1 MKNTPSTSPALDELG
16 GAEIADSLYERKL
29 AEANTIGDVRRDL
42 QNLLSEVGSE
52 GAVGGRMQEI
62 AESVD
67 HATES
72 GAHDNIAVEDD
83 LGPNVL
89 GLNKMGSKESML
101 RRDQLSSGQIT
112 ERTDETKDT
121 ILHENSDE
129 VGHAGQDPSA
139 VSKLGVVTED
149 GKIHSPTTIIEGDVV
164 SGVSQH
170 LGQRREG
177 LPEETY
183 LEGADLVEEIGADK
197 VKSYVRKGGANV
209 GKNLQTEIWRMQPS
223 ITLEQMRAQGAA
235 VGMSEA
241 DVLAIAKEQ
250 GKVPEGQ
257 EVPVALAV

>member
-1 MKNTPSTSPALDELG
+1 MENTPSTSSALEELG

-29 AEANTIGDVRRDL
+29 KEAKTIGDVRSEL
-42 QNLLSEVGSE
+42 HSLLSEVGSD
-52 GAVGGRMQEI
+52 GAIGERMQKI

-72 GAHDNIAVEDD
+72 GAHDNIAVADD

-89 GLNKMGSKESML
+89 GLNKMGSDESML
-101 RRDQLSSGQIT
+101 RRDQLGSDQIINH
-112 ERTDETKDT
+112 TDETKDT
-121 ILHENSDE
+121 VLHENSPD
-129 VGHAGQDPSA
+129 VGHRGQDPNA
-139 VSKLGVVTED
+139 VSTLAVIDET
-149 GKIHSPTTIIEGDVV
+149 GKMHSPTTVIEGDVV

-170 LGQRREG
+170 LGKRREG
-177 LPEETY
+177 LPEKTY
-183 LEGADLVEEIGADK
+183 LEGADLVEKIGAGT

-209 GKNLQTEIWRMQPS
+209 GNHLQTEIWRMQPS

-241 DVLAIAKEQ
+241 QILEVAKEQ
-250 GKVPEGQ
+250 GKMPKEE